1 MYKCYYNFS
10 ILTTL
15 PFPPVITLTADTIAA
30 VVWFVMPAAGVDVA
44 VCLCGV
50 NLFFNNNLFGRIF
63 VYQYDQALPK
73 IDNDQSG

>member
-50 NLFFNNNLFGRIF
+50 TCFLTIISSGAYLFTSTI
-63 VYQYDQALPK
+63 DQALPK
-73 IDNDQSG
+73 IDNDQ